1 MQMTKQ
7 TFLIISLAFILMG
20 CTGIPK
26 GLQPVSDFDS
36 ERYLGTWYEIA
47 RLDHKFERGMSHVQ
61 ATYSKREK
69 GGISV
74 VNKGYIKADNEW
86 KSVEGKAYLNGA
98 PNEGRLKV
106 SFFGPFYGGY
116 NIVTLD
122 EDYNYSLVAGPSRDN
137 LWILSRSKEM
147 NDEIYNSLV
156 AQAKTWGFATDE
168 LIKVEQGDIPN
179 N

>member
-1 MQMTKQ
+1 MKMIKKP
-7 TFLIISLAFILMG
+7 FLAISLAFILLG

-26 GLQPVSDFDS
+26 GLQPITDFDT

-61 ATYSKREK
+61 ASYSIRDK
-69 GGISV
+69 GGIAV

-86 KSVEGKAYLNGA
+86 KSVEGKAFLNGK

-116 NIVTLD
+116 NIVVLD
-122 EDYNYSLVAGPSRDN
+122 KNYQYSMVAGPNRDN
-137 LWILSRSKEM
+137 LWILSRTKEM
-147 NDEIYNSLV
+147 DEGVYSTLAN
-156 AQAKTWGFATDE
+156 QAKVWGFNTDD
-168 LIKVEQGDIPN
+168 LIKVEQGDIPSN
-179 N
+179 